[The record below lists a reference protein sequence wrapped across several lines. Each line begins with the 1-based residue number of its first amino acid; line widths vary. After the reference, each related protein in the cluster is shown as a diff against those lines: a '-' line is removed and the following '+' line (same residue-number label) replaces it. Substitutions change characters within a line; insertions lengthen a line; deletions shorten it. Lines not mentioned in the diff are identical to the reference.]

1 MILDLKQSAIYSAHI
16 QACMEDN
23 TLSFVDSNM
32 YQHSNISRHQIQ
44 TCLSIRFLFHQLQYL
59 LSQKTLLHLYIN
71 KYNSYILTHYY
82 IDASILLI
90 YPSYPEFLKQYDI

>member
-23 TLSFVDSNM
+23 TLSLVESNKN
-32 YQHSNISRHQIQ
+32 QHTNISRHQIQ

-59 LSQKTLLHLYIN
+59 LSQKTLLHLYSLFPKATLLPFQDIQD
-71 KYNSYILTHYY
+71 SYLP
-82 IDASILLI
+82 L
-90 YPSYPEFLKQYDI
+90 